1 MSGPDH
7 ADQEFVDPSPESK
20 RRFFVWW
27 LLLMIATFG
36 PLWLLPRIGY
46 FSDDAS
52 ESVLFWK
59 LAALVGYYSLLGLA
73 IAAFLLRKAW
83 LTWRSRRHPH
93 PGETLIRRTRA
104 VQGTGARLH
113 AVGHALLGLMVV
125 YGIGHA
131 WAEMQIPAL
140 FFGIGEYRL
149 DAPAEPPCPEPGS

>member
-7 ADQEFVDPSPESK
+7 AKQEFVDPAPGSR

-36 PLWLLPRIGY
+36 PLWLLPRVGY

-59 LAALVGYYSLLGLA
+59 LAALVGWYSLLGLA
-73 IAAFLLRKAW
+73 IAGFLLRKAW
-83 LTWRSRRHPH
+83 LTWRSRLYPY
-93 PGETLIRRTRA
+93 PGETIIRSTR
-104 VQGTGARLH
+104 VVHGPVARLH
-113 AVGHALLGLMVV
+113 AAGFGLLGLLVI

-140 FFGIGEYRL
+140 FFGIGEYRT
-149 DAPAEPPCPEPGS
+149 DSPTEPPCPEPR